1 MPAVGVRELKEH
13 TSRVLRRVREGR
25 GTIDVTYRGK
35 VVARLVPVD
44 EAPRDLAA
52 YWTDIDRLAAE
63 IGARWPAGV
72 SASDAVAEGRRE
84 LRGQGSGARAAR
96 GPTAGR
102 VDDERSR

>member
-1 MPAVGVRELKEH
+1 MRTASSDGAMPAIGARELKDH
-13 TSRVLRRVREGR
+13 TFRVLRRVREGR
-25 GTIDVTYRGK
+25 QAVDVTYHGK

-52 YWTDIDRLAAE
+52 YWADVDGLAAE

-84 LRGQGSGARAAR
+84 L
-96 GPTAGR
+96 
-102 VDDERSR
+102 